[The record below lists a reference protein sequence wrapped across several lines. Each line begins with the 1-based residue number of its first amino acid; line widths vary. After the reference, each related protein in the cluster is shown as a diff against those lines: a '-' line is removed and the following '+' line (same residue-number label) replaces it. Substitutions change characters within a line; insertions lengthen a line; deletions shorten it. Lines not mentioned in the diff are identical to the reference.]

1 MVTLLLFLRVV
12 HIGAGVFWAG
22 SAFLMTWFIEPAVRA
37 SGDDGRR
44 FMQRMAASGRLGRAL
59 AAAAGATV
67 LAGLA
72 LMWIMGVTLGQGF
85 YESGRGLALSLGMLL
100 GIAAFVVGFLMQN
113 RPMRKMSAIGQ
124 QLAAAGGPPSPA
136 QAAELEKLNGT
147 VRRGGQIVATL
158 LVFTVLLMAMS
169 RYVPSF

>member
-1 MVTLLLFLRVV
+1 
-12 HIGAGVFWAG
+12 
-22 SAFLMTWFIEPAVRA
+22 
-37 SGDDGRR
+37 
-44 FMQRMAASGRLGRAL
+44 
-59 AAAAGATV
+59 
-67 LAGLA
+67 
-72 LMWIMGVTLGQGF
+72 
-85 YESGRGLALSLGMLL
+85 MLL